1 MASVDKQRH
10 AKRLTPKSHYEASIY
25 LYRLLTRCED
35 SELPCLQESYIEVL
49 KLFIIQGLN
58 YCEISRLTSFLPTF
72 DTAMCDVTVRK
83 FIHSCLPSLEYE
95 EPYAKNATTLK
106 TKYRKRLT
114 PESHYEASVI
124 LHRILNHDFPDHITW
139 NVPYEHILMLKN
151 FIIEGL
157 NAHEIARLHI
167 LKSQKGNYMSS
178 DMISIWLNRYFPNL
192 TYEEKKSNYRRWHD
206 VEELKAYM
214 DYRNN
219 LPKTP
224 CAVCGSTENL
234 ELDHIITYAAG
245 GRSTLDNLQ
254 WLCHSCHRQK
264 TIKEAREFRW
274 AAKS

>member
-1 MASVDKQRH
+1 MATIDKQRH
-10 AKRLTPKSHYEASIY
+10 AKRLTPKSHYEASVY
-25 LYRLLTRCED
+25 LYKLLDQGED
-35 SELPCLQESYIEVL
+35 SELPRLQEPYIDVL
-49 KLFIIQGLN
+49 KMFIIDGLN
-58 YCEISRLTSFLPTF
+58 YCEISKML
-72 DTAMCDVTVRK
+72 AMLMTPDNTLCDATVRK
-83 FIHSCLPSLEYE
+83 FVHSCLPDMQYE
-95 EPYAKNATTLK
+95 SPYAKDAPELK

-124 LHRILNHDFPDHITW
+124 LYRILNCDFPEHITW

-157 NAHEIARLHI
+157 NAHEIERLHI
-167 LKSQKGNYMSS
+167 LKSRKGNYMSS
-178 DMISIWLNRYFPNL
+178 DMISIWLNRYLPNL
-192 TYEEKKSNYRRWHD
+192 IYEEKKSKYRRWHD
-206 VEELKAYM
+206 TEELKAYL

-224 CAVCGSTENL
+224 CTICGSIENL

-254 WLCHSCHRQK
+254 WLCHACHRKK